1 MSPLRRGAVLVHSL
15 PLRRGRPPRR
25 KSGWKTAKM
34 DPLDTLWGTVV
45 KTRDGFRCRMCPR
58 SKATGWQMHAAHL
71 FGRGKHSVRYDLA
84 NGFTL
89 CALDHQ
95 WADEHKTQFHEWARK
110 QLGPAVYDRLLVR
123 SQIIVKTD
131 EVLVREH
138 LRQLLGEMD
147 GAGC

>member
-1 MSPLRRGAVLVHSL
+1 MSPLRRGALLVRSL

-25 KSGWKTAKM
+25 KAGWKTAKM

-58 SKATGWQMHAAHL
+58 SKATGWKVDAAHL
-71 FGRGKHSVRYDLA
+71 FIRGKHSVRYDLA

-89 CALDHQ
+89 CALDHK

-123 SQIIVKTD
+123 SQIIVKVD
-131 EVLVREH
+131 ETLVRIY
-138 LRQLLGEMD
+138 LRELLKVLE
-147 GAGC
+147 AS